1 MTPGGY
7 GRLVSSVVVVP
18 ASEIGPFVPDRAT
31 LAPLRNGAGDPTT
44 QLTPGELWR
53 ATLTPDGPGT
63 LRLDWRTGTLR
74 AEAWGPGGTWLLD
87 RIPGLTGALDRPVV
101 FADAPPALAHA
112 QHHHPDF
119 RLGAS
124 GTLYHDLL
132 PTILA
137 QRITAGEAMRQWRRL
152 CLELGER
159 APGPRADLRL
169 PPAPERLAAT
179 PSWWFHPRGIERKR
193 AEPLITVARHAHHL
207 WAWSE
212 LTTAEIASRL
222 VLLPGVGEWTIG
234 TVLGTSFGEPD
245 ALPVGDY
252 HFKNVVAWALAG
264 RPRGTDDEMVA
275 LLEPFRGQRGRV
287 LRLLLL
293 DGNAAPKFGP
303 RQRILPMHRW

>member
-1 MTPGGY
+1 VQVAGAE
-7 GRLVSSVVVVP
+7 L
-18 ASEIGPFVPDRAT
+18 IPDRRT
-31 LAPLRNGAGDPTT
+31 LAPLRNGRGDPTT
-44 QLTPGELWR
+44 QLAPGEFVR

-63 LRLDWRTGTLR
+63 LHLDWRDGALR
-74 AEAWGPGGTWLLD
+74 VRSWGAGGSWLEARVPALV
-87 RIPGLTGALDRPVV
+87 GALDQPVT
-101 FADAPPALAHA
+101 FADPPRALAQA
-112 QHHHPDF
+112 QRNHPDL

-137 QRITAGEAMRQWRRL
+137 QRITAKEAMQQWRRL
-152 CLELGER
+152 CVELGEP
-159 APGPRADLRL
+159 APGPFAGLRL
-169 PPAPERLAAT
+169 PPAPDRLASM
-179 PSWWFHPRGIERKR
+179 PSWWFHPRGVERKR
-193 AEPLITVARHAHHL
+193 AEPLITVAKHAEHL
-207 WAWSE
+207 WRWSE
-212 LTTAEIASRL
+212 LPTHEIASKL
-222 VLLPGVGEWTIG
+222 ILLPGIGEWTIG

-264 RPRGTDDEMVA
+264 EPRGTDERMLQ

-303 RQRILPMHRW
+303 RQRIQPMHRW

>member
-1 MTPGGY
+1 MQTTSAELAGLAGLA
-7 GRLVSSVVVVP
+7 GP
-18 ASEIGPFVPDRAT
+18 AGPAGLIPDRRT
-31 LAPLRNGAGDPTT
+31 LAPLRNGRGDPTT
-44 QLTPGELWR
+44 QLGPAEFVR

-63 LRLDWRTGTLR
+63 LHLDWRDATLR
-74 AEAWGPGGTWLLD
+74 VRTWGPGGDWLHA
-87 RIPGLTGALDRPVV
+87 RVPALIGDHDRPVV
-101 FADAPPALAHA
+101 FVDAPPALARA
-112 QHHHPDF
+112 QRNHPGL

-137 QRITAGEAMRQWRRL
+137 QRITAMEAMQQWRRL
-152 CLELGER
+152 CVELGEP
-159 APGPRADLRL
+159 APGPFTGLRL
-169 PPAPERLAAT
+169 PPAPDRLAGT

-193 AEPLITVARHAHHL
+193 AEPLITVARHAEHL
-207 WAWSE
+207 WRWSD
-212 LTTAEIASRL
+212 LSPAEAAGKLI
-222 VLLPGVGEWTIG
+222 LLSGIGEWTIG

-264 RPRGTDDEMVA
+264 EPRGTDERMLE

-303 RQRILPMHRW
+303 RQRIQPMHRW